1 MIETRQDP
9 RVLLER
15 LIPAVN
21 QHDLEGLVAC
31 FQPDYAMVNPAH
43 PQQGFHGNEQVRGN
57 WSQIFGAV
65 PDIQASVLRS
75 AVDGDTLWTE
85 WAMSG
90 RRIDGGEFDMRGVFI
105 FGVVDGRA
113 SWARMFLEPVE
124 PTGENVDAAVSRLV
138 GETPAQAA
146 GQRS

>member
-9 RVLLER
+9 RALLER
-15 LIPAVN
+15 LVPAVN
-21 QHDLEGLVAC
+21 EHDLEKLVAC
-31 FQPDYAMVNPAH
+31 FQPDYVNVNPAH
-43 PQQGFHGNEQVRGN
+43 PQQGFHGNEQVRRN

-75 AVDGDTLWTE
+75 AVEGDTLWTE

-90 RRIDGGEFDMRGVFI
+90 QRSDGGEFDMRGVFI

-124 PTGENVDAAVSRLV
+124 QAGEDADAVVSRLV
-138 GETPAQAA
+138 GDAPAPAA